1 MTAFGGVQFINLV
14 TGVFR
19 SKVAAIWLGSQG
31 VGFLGLLLTTFNLIV
46 SALNVGLPT
55 SVIKHLSGASADT
68 LPKAIKI
75 ARQLA
80 LIIGVV
86 SALLCLIFARQLSLT
101 TFETADFTWA
111 FRLLAISVFFKQ
123 FSTIYSSI
131 LRSTGRLKQLA
142 NANIIASIIGIF
154 FTVPLYYYFQ
164 LRGIVY
170 NLITLGFVEAII
182 FYIYF
187 KRLKINNEKVNKT
200 EFLSQ
205 SKKMAGDGFFYNLSS
220 FTELLAAYVLQ
231 MFISNYGGLKILG
244 QYIAGYTILNSYV
257 ALIFTVMSIDYFPR
271 ISKNNTSPVILNEE
285 VNQQLYVG
293 TIILFPILLVMLLL
307 SHIIV
312 VLLYSAEFLET
323 EVYLQIAMLGV
334 FFKLFSWTVGFV
346 ILAKGNRG
354 LILSN
359 AVIYNIIFLII
370 HVCGFYWD
378 GLRGVAIASSA
389 YFLIHL
395 LGNYWITYRQLGI
408 RIESKIIKLYT
419 VCCIV
424 ILLCIIFNFT
434 IQDFMLKKVIISLVT
449 ITASAWSLKQL
460 NTIFKWIK

>member
-19 SKVAAIWLGSQG
+19 SKVAAIWLGTNG
-31 VGFLGLLLTTFNLIV
+31 VGFLGLLLSTFNLIV

-271 ISKNNTSPVILNEE
+271 LSKNNTQNNLLSEE
-285 VNQQLYVG
+285 VNHQLYIG
-293 TIILFPILLVMLLL
+293 IIILFPILLLMLLF
-307 SHIIV
+307 SHIFII
-312 VLLYSAEFLET
+312 LIYTKEFMAA
-323 EVYLQIAMLGV
+323 EVYLQIAMMGI
-334 FFKLFSWTVGFV
+334 FFKLFSWTVSFV
-346 ILAKGNRG
+346 LLAKGSRR
-354 LILSN
+354 LIIQNSI
-359 AVIYNIIFLII
+359 IYNIIFLFCHIF
-370 HVCGFYWD
+370 GYLAD
-378 GLRGVAIASSA
+378 GLRGLAIGYTI
-389 YFLIHL
+389 YFLIYL
-395 LGNYWITYRQLGI
+395 LGNYWQANQLFSVK
-408 RIESKIIKLYT
+408 IESKNIKIYIACCVIIM
-419 VCCIV
+419 
-424 ILLCIIFNFT
+424 LCIFINFT
-434 IQDFMLKKVIISLVT
+434 ITDSLLKKIIISMIT
-449 ITASAWSLKQL
+449 IIASAWSLRRL
-460 NTIFKWIK
+460 NHIFKWIK

>member
-46 SALNVGLPT
+46 GTLNLGLPT
-55 SVIKHLSGASADT
+55 SVVKHLSASSIQL
-68 LPKAIKI
+68 LPKRIKI
-75 ARQLA
+75 VKILA
-80 LIIGVV
+80 VIIGMI
-86 SALLCLIFARQLSLT
+86 SAALCFCFAAQLSLI
-101 TFETADFTWA
+101 TFETDDFTWA

-271 ISKNNTSPVILNEE
+271 LSKNNTQNNLLSEE
-285 VNQQLYVG
+285 VNHQLYIG
-293 TIILFPILLVMLLL
+293 IIILFPILLLMLLF
-307 SHIIV
+307 SHIFII
-312 VLLYSAEFLET
+312 LIYTKEFMAA
-323 EVYLQIAMLGV
+323 EVYLQIAMMGI
-334 FFKLFSWTVGFV
+334 FFKLFSWTVSFV
-346 ILAKGNRG
+346 LLAKGSRR
-354 LILSN
+354 LIIQNSI
-359 AVIYNIIFLII
+359 IYNIIFLFCHIF
-370 HVCGFYWD
+370 GYLAD
-378 GLRGVAIASSA
+378 GLRGLAIGYTI
-389 YFLIHL
+389 YFLIYL
-395 LGNYWITYRQLGI
+395 LGNYWQANQLFSVK
-408 RIESKIIKLYT
+408 IESKNIKTYIACCVIIM
-419 VCCIV
+419 
-424 ILLCIIFNFT
+424 LCIFINFT
-434 IQDFMLKKVIISLVT
+434 ITDSLLKKIIISMIT
-449 ITASAWSLKQL
+449 IIASAWSLRRL
-460 NTIFKWIK
+460 NHIFKWIK

>member
-46 SALNVGLPT
+46 GTLNLGLPT
-55 SVIKHLSGASADT
+55 SVVKHLSASSIQL
-68 LPKAIKI
+68 LPKRIKI
-75 ARQLA
+75 VKILA
-80 LIIGVV
+80 VIIGMI
-86 SALLCLIFARQLSLT
+86 SAALCFCFAAQLSLI
-101 TFETADFTWA
+101 TFETDDFTWA

-123 FSTIYSSI
+123 TSSI
-131 LRSTGRLKQLA
+131 YGSILQSSGQLKNLA
-142 NANIIASIIGIF
+142 NANIISSIIGIF

-164 LRGIVY
+164 MQGIVY
-170 NLITLGFVEAII
+170 NLITVGFVEAVV
-182 FYIYF
+182 FYFYY
-187 KRLKINNEKVNKT
+187 RNLKITNEKVTKA
-200 EFLSQ
+200 EIVSE
-205 SKKMAGDGFFYNLSS
+205 SKSMIGDGFFFNLSG
-220 FTELLAAYVLQ
+220 FLVLLSAYLLQ
-231 MFISNYGGLKILG
+231 MFVSNYGSLKTLG
-244 QYIAGYTILNSYV
+244 YYVAGFTILNTYV
-257 ALIFTVMSIDYFPR
+257 AIIFTVMSIDYFPR

-323 EVYLQIAMLGV
+323 EIYLQIAMLGV

-346 ILAKGNRG
+346 ILAKGSRR
-354 LILSN
+354 LIFSN
-359 AVIYNIIFLII
+359 AVIYNTIFLII
-370 HVCGFYWD
+370 HICGFYWD
-378 GLRGVAIASSA
+378 GLRGVAIASST

-408 RIESKIIKLYT
+408 RIESKIIKMYAA
-419 VCCIV
+419 CCIV
-424 ILLCIIFNFT
+424 ILLCIILNFT